1 MGRLR
6 LYEDN
11 GKENGN
17 YCIGFIGLGFRVLG
31 LGFRV

>member
-1 MGRLR
+1 MKWKVLKWVILG

-17 YCIGFIGLGFRVLG
+17 YYTELYRV
-31 LGFRV
+31 